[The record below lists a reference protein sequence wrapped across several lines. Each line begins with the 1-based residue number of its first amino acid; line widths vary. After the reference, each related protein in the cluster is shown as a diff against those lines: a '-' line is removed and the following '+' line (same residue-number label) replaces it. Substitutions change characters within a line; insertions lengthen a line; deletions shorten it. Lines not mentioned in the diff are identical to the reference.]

1 MARDFTD
8 ILNAVWAANA
18 LTTIPNPPIPGQAY
32 RNTEIDDS
40 NLKNG
45 QQYSEVYDSARYNQ
59 LLYLLSG
66 CLKMLMETGLP
77 EWSAEQNYQKG
88 AYTVGSDGEIYG
100 PAKEASGPDNGGAVD
115 PVTDAAGD
123 RTTWQRSLPKFAP
136 QFGAYSKVVDGYV
149 ASAAV
154 IDDTTSINNITTPG
168 RYIIGTSV
176 ANTPVSLSAPSM
188 LVVFGVTTND
198 GASFAASTLQILYA
212 ENPNGSTEVWTRA
225 ASAANTWGTWK
236 RQDAGSLQ
244 PFVAP
249 TASSSGK
256 QGLVPAPQAVDPS
269 QQAMRPLCANGQFNT
284 LTAGSFDV
292 SWERA
297 DSTNIVLGAEIM
309 ADNQDI
315 NDVLYAGDYYANAW
329 VNAPVSGS
337 GVYSLREMRQH
348 GDATDSTRIQY
359 AFFYAIA
366 AKKIFWRGGSSK
378 RAAGQPMT
386 WATDWQEI
394 LGGGGTDKAPMP
406 HAPDG
411 MVGSWQLVIA
421 RSTDPYLRI
430 PAGGSWAV
438 YSGAMWVDGVTGT
451 DGYASIYAGGTAIG
465 PVVLYTEGRQSA
477 LCYKIQNSSHVST
490 VRDDKDW
497 QSHDVLTR
505 KDGSYVITVNGLP
518 YHVLNEGYYA
528 ELWTRVDAFA
538 KANSSQVKED
548 TSSAPEPSEE
558 QRLELY
564 KNNKL
569 QAFKKAMNDIDIA
582 LVRPMSQLI
591 LGTNAAAT
599 MAEDN
604 AVSDMTIFTTLREA
618 QERNRML
625 REQVLAA
632 QTVEAVQAIEPVT
645 ADGVAL

>member
-1 MARDFTD
+1 M
-8 ILNAVWAANA
+8 NAVWAANA

-32 RNTEIDDS
+32 RNTEIDNS
-40 NLKNG
+40 NLENG

-77 EWSAEQNYQKG
+77 EWSAEQNYQKD
-88 AYTVGSDGEIYG
+88 AYTVGSDGELYG
-100 PAKEASGPDNGGAVD
+100 PAKKASGPDNGGAVD

-123 RTTWQRSLPKFAP
+123 GTTWQRSLPKFAP
-136 QFGAYSKVVDGYV
+136 QFAIENKELGIIGNAPYSNTG
-149 ASAAV
+149 S
-154 IDDTTSINNITTPG
+154 IDDYKLPGTYRLGVAVTNLPVAITT
-168 RYIIGTSV
+168 T
-176 ANTPVSLSAPSM
+176 SM
-188 LVVFGVTTND
+188 LVVYGTGNADTSNVPLDVVQVF
-198 GASFAASTLQILYA
+198 IA
-212 ENPNGSTEVWTRA
+212 EL
-225 ASAANTWGTWK
+225 ANNATQLWVRVGTPSGTWGTWT

-256 QGLVPAPQAVDPS
+256 QGLVPAPHAVDPS
-269 QQAMRPLCANGQFNT
+269 QQATRPLCANGQFNT
-284 LTAGSFDV
+284 LTAGNFDV

-315 NDVLYAGDYYANAW
+315 NGVLYAGDYYANAW
-329 VNAPVSGS
+329 VNAPASGS

-348 GDATDSTRIQY
+348 GDVTDSTRIQY

-411 MVGSWQLVIA
+411 IAGSWQLVIA

-451 DGYASIYAGGTAIG
+451 DGYASVYAGGTAIG
-465 PVVLYTEGRQSA
+465 PVILYTEGRQSA

-497 QSHDVLTR
+497 QSHEVLTR

-518 YHVLNEGYYA
+518 YHVPNEGYYA

>member
-40 NLKNG
+40 NLENG

-100 PAKEASGPDNGGAVD
+100 PAKKASGPDNGGAVD

-123 RTTWQRSLPKFAP
+123 GTTWQRSLPKFAP
-136 QFGAYSKVVDGYV
+136 QFAIENKELGIIGNAPYNNTGS
-149 ASAAV
+149 
-154 IDDTTSINNITTPG
+154 IDDYKLPGTYRLGVAVTNLPVAITTTST
-168 RYIIGTSV
+168 
-176 ANTPVSLSAPSM
+176 
-188 LVVFGVTTND
+188 LVVYGTGNADTSNVPLDVVQVFIAEL
-198 GASFAASTLQILYA
+198 ASNATQLWVRVGTPS
-212 ENPNGSTEVWTRA
+212 G
-225 ASAANTWGTWK
+225 TWGTWT

-269 QQAMRPLCANGQFNT
+269 QQATRPLCANGQFNT
-284 LTAGSFDV
+284 LTAGNFDV

-315 NDVLYAGDYYANAW
+315 NGVLYAGDYYANAW
-329 VNAPVSGS
+329 VNAPASGS

-366 AKKIFWRGGSSK
+366 AKKIFWRGGASK

-451 DGYASIYAGGTAIG
+451 DGYASVYAGGTAIG

-497 QSHDVLTR
+497 QSHEVLTR

-518 YHVLNEGYYA
+518 YHVPNEGYYA

>member
-40 NLKNG
+40 NLENG

-100 PAKEASGPDNGGAVD
+100 PAKKASGPDNGGAVD

-123 RTTWQRSLPKFAP
+123 GTTWQRSLPKFAP
-136 QFGAYSKVVDGYV
+136 QFAIENKELGIIGNAPYSNTG
-149 ASAAV
+149 S
-154 IDDTTSINNITTPG
+154 IDDYKLPGTYRLGVAVTNLPVAITT
-168 RYIIGTSV
+168 T
-176 ANTPVSLSAPSM
+176 SM
-188 LVVFGVTTND
+188 LVVYGTGNADTSNVPLDVVQVF
-198 GASFAASTLQILYA
+198 IA
-212 ENPNGSTEVWTRA
+212 EL
-225 ASAANTWGTWK
+225 ANNATQLWVRVGTPSGIWGTWT

-256 QGLVPAPQAVDPS
+256 QGLVPAPQAVDPI
-269 QQAMRPLCANGQFNT
+269 QQPLRLLGANTLFNT
-284 LTAGSFDV
+284 LTAGNFDI
-292 SWERA
+292 SWERYN
-297 DSTNIVLGAEIM
+297 STNIVLGMITMGASATLASINV
-309 ADNQDI
+309 AGTYYSDNWTD
-315 NDVLYAGDYYANAW
+315 
-329 VNAPVSGS
+329 APFPGS
-337 GVYSLREMRQH
+337 GVYEMREMRVS
-348 GDATDSTRIQY
+348 GADNGARINFSW
-359 AFFYAIA
+359 FFSFPGKRMYV
-366 AKKIFWRGGSSK
+366 RGALSERG
-378 RAAGQPMT
+378 AGAPQL
-386 WATDWQEI
+386 WADWQEI

-411 MVGSWQLVIA
+411 MAGSWQLVIA

-451 DGYASIYAGGTAIG
+451 DGYASVYAGGTAIG

-497 QSHDVLTR
+497 QSHEVLTR

-518 YHVLNEGYYA
+518 YHVPNEGYYA
-528 ELWTRVDAFA
+528 ELWVRVDAFA

-591 LGTNAAAT
+591 LGTNVAAT

>member
-40 NLKNG
+40 NLENG

-100 PAKEASGPDNGGAVD
+100 PAKKASGPDNGGAVD

-123 RTTWQRSLPKFAP
+123 GTTWQRSLPKFAP
-136 QFGAYSKVVDGYV
+136 QFAIENKELGIIGNAPYSNTG
-149 ASAAV
+149 S
-154 IDDTTSINNITTPG
+154 IDDYKLPGTYRLGVAVTNLPVAITTTST
-168 RYIIGTSV
+168 
-176 ANTPVSLSAPSM
+176 
-188 LVVFGVTTND
+188 LVVYGTGNADTSNVPLDVVQVFIAEL
-198 GASFAASTLQILYA
+198 ASNATQLWVRVGTPS
-212 ENPNGSTEVWTRA
+212 G
-225 ASAANTWGTWK
+225 TWGTWT

-269 QQAMRPLCANGQFNT
+269 QQATRPLCANGQFNT
-284 LTAGSFDV
+284 LTAGNFDV

-315 NDVLYAGDYYANAW
+315 NGVLYAGDYYANAW
-329 VNAPVSGS
+329 VNAPASGS

-411 MVGSWQLVIA
+411 MAGSWQLVIA

-438 YSGAMWVDGVTGT
+438 YSAAMWVDGVTGT
-451 DGYASIYAGGTAIG
+451 DGYASVYAGGTAIG
-465 PVVLYTEGRQSA
+465 PVILYTEGRQSA

-497 QSHDVLTR
+497 QSHEVLTR

-518 YHVLNEGYYA
+518 YHVPNEGYYA
-528 ELWTRVDAFA
+528 ELWARVDAFA
-538 KANSSQVKED
+538 KANSSPVKED

>member
-40 NLKNG
+40 NLENG

-100 PAKEASGPDNGGAVD
+100 PAKKASGPDNGGAVD

-123 RTTWQRSLPKFAP
+123 GTTWQRSLPKFAP
-136 QFGAYSKVVDGYV
+136 QFAIENKELGIIGNAPYSNTG
-149 ASAAV
+149 S
-154 IDDTTSINNITTPG
+154 IDDYKLPGTYRLGVAVTNLPVAITT
-168 RYIIGTSV
+168 T
-176 ANTPVSLSAPSM
+176 SM
-188 LVVFGVTTND
+188 LVVYGTGNADTSNVPLDVVQVF
-198 GASFAASTLQILYA
+198 IA
-212 ENPNGSTEVWTRA
+212 EL
-225 ASAANTWGTWK
+225 ANNATQLWVRVGTPSGTWGTWT

-269 QQAMRPLCANGQFNT
+269 QQATRPLCANGQFNT
-284 LTAGSFDV
+284 LTAGNFDV

-315 NDVLYAGDYYANAW
+315 NGVLYAGDYYANAW
-329 VNAPVSGS
+329 VNAPASGS

-411 MVGSWQLVIA
+411 MAGSWQLVIA

-451 DGYASIYAGGTAIG
+451 DGYASVYAGGTAIG
-465 PVVLYTEGRQSA
+465 PVILYTEGRQSA

-497 QSHDVLTR
+497 QSHEVLTR

-518 YHVLNEGYYA
+518 YHVPNEGYYA
-528 ELWTRVDAFA
+528 ELWARVDAFA

>member
-40 NLKNG
+40 NLENG

-88 AYTVGSDGEIYG
+88 AYTVGSDGQLYG
-100 PAKEASGPDNGGAVD
+100 PAKKASGPDNGGAVD

-123 RTTWQRSLPKFAP
+123 GTTWQRSLPKFAP

-212 ENPNGSTEVWTRA
+212 ENLNGSTEVWTRA
-225 ASAANTWGTWK
+225 ASATNTWGTWT
-236 RQDAGSLQ
+236 RQDAGSLK

-249 TASSSGK
+249 TQSSPGK
-256 QGLVPAPQAVDPS
+256 QGLVPAPVATPPA
-269 QQAMRPLCANGQFNT
+269 QQPLRVLGVNAAFNT
-284 LTAGSFDV
+284 LTSGSFDV

-297 DSTNIVLGAEIM
+297 NSTNIVLGAEFMPTGTALSAI
-309 ADNQDI
+309 
-315 NDVLYAGDYYANAW
+315 LYAGDFYAENWTETPDSYVGA
-329 VNAPVSGS
+329 
-337 GVYSLREMRQH
+337 GVYSLRELRPH
-348 GDATDSTRIQY
+348 GEVDAQQRVQY
-359 AFFYAIA
+359 AFFYALGTQ
-366 AKKIFWRGGSSK
+366 KIYWRAGTGYRS
-378 RAAGQPMT
+378 AGQPMT
-386 WATDWQEI
+386 WTDWTQVT
-394 LGGGGTDKAPMP
+394 GGGAPMP
-406 HAPDG
+406 KAPDG
-411 MVGSWQLVIA
+411 TAGSWQLVIA
-421 RSTDPYLRI
+421 RATDPYLRI

-438 YSGAMWVDGVTGT
+438 YSGAMWVDGVTDT
-451 DGYASIYAGGTAIG
+451 DGYASVYAGGTVIG
-465 PVVLYTEGRQSA
+465 PVILYTSGRQSA
-477 LCYKIQNSSHVST
+477 LVYKINNSSHVSS

-497 QSHDVLTR
+497 QRHDILTR
-505 KDGSYVITVNGLP
+505 KDGSYVITVNALP
-518 YHVLNEGYYA
+518 YHVPNEGYYA
-528 ELWTRVDAFA
+528 DLWTRVDAFA
-538 KANSSQVKED
+538 KANSAQVKED

-591 LGTNAAAT
+591 LGTNVAAT

>member
-32 RNTEIDDS
+32 RNTEIDNS
-40 NLKNG
+40 NLENG

-88 AYTVGSDGEIYG
+88 AYTVGSDGELYG
-100 PAKEASGPDNGGAVD
+100 PAKAASGPDNGGAVD
-115 PVTDAAGD
+115 PVTDASGD
-123 RTTWQRSLPKFAP
+123 GTTWQRSLPKFAP
-136 QFGAYSKVVDGYV
+136 QFAIENKKLGIIGNAPYSNTG
-149 ASAAV
+149 S
-154 IDDTTSINNITTPG
+154 IDDYKLPGTYRLGVAVTNLPVAITTTST
-168 RYIIGTSV
+168 
-176 ANTPVSLSAPSM
+176 
-188 LVVFGVTTND
+188 LVVYGTGNADTSNVPLDVVQVFIAEL
-198 GASFAASTLQILYA
+198 ASNATQLWVRVGTPS
-212 ENPNGSTEVWTRA
+212 G
-225 ASAANTWGTWK
+225 TWGTWT

-269 QQAMRPLCANGQFNT
+269 QQATRPLCANGQFNT
-284 LTAGSFDV
+284 LTAGNFDV

-315 NDVLYAGDYYANAW
+315 NGVLYAGDYYANAW
-329 VNAPVSGS
+329 VNAPASGS

-411 MVGSWQLVIA
+411 MAGSWQLVIA

-451 DGYASIYAGGTAIG
+451 DGYASVYAGGTAIG

-497 QSHDVLTR
+497 QSHEVLTR

-518 YHVLNEGYYA
+518 YHVPNEGYYA
-528 ELWTRVDAFA
+528 ELWARVDAFA

>member
-32 RNTEIDDS
+32 RNTEIDNS
-40 NLKNG
+40 NLENG

-77 EWSAEQNYQKG
+77 EWSAEQNYQKD
-88 AYTVGSDGEIYG
+88 AYTVGSDGELYG
-100 PAKEASGPDNGGAVD
+100 PAKKASGPDNGGAVD

-123 RTTWQRSLPKFAP
+123 GTTWQRSLPKFAP
-136 QFGAYSKVVDGYV
+136 QFAIENKELGIIGNAPYSNTG
-149 ASAAV
+149 S
-154 IDDTTSINNITTPG
+154 IDDYKLPGTYRLGVAVTNLPVAITT
-168 RYIIGTSV
+168 T
-176 ANTPVSLSAPSM
+176 SM
-188 LVVFGVTTND
+188 LVVYGTGNADTSNVPLDVVQVF
-198 GASFAASTLQILYA
+198 IA
-212 ENPNGSTEVWTRA
+212 EL
-225 ASAANTWGTWK
+225 ANNATQLWVRVGTPSGTWGTWT

-256 QGLVPAPQAVDPS
+256 QGLVPAPHAVDPS
-269 QQAMRPLCANGQFNT
+269 QQATRPLCANGQFNT
-284 LTAGSFDV
+284 LTAGNFDV

-297 DSTNIVLGAEIM
+297 DSTNIVLGAELM

-315 NDVLYAGDYYANAW
+315 NGVLYAGDYYANAW
-329 VNAPVSGS
+329 VNAPASGS

-411 MVGSWQLVIA
+411 IAGSWQLVIA

-451 DGYASIYAGGTAIG
+451 DGYASVYAGGTAIG

-497 QSHDVLTR
+497 QSHEVLTR

-518 YHVLNEGYYA
+518 YHVPNEGYYA

>member
-8 ILNAVWAANA
+8 ILSAVWAANA

-40 NLKNG
+40 NLENG

-100 PAKEASGPDNGGAVD
+100 PAKKASGPDNGGAVD

-123 RTTWQRSLPKFAP
+123 GTTWQRSLPKFAP
-136 QFGAYSKVVDGYV
+136 QFAIENKELGIIGNAPYSNTG
-149 ASAAV
+149 S
-154 IDDTTSINNITTPG
+154 IDDYKLPGTYRLGVAVTNLPVAITT
-168 RYIIGTSV
+168 T
-176 ANTPVSLSAPSM
+176 SM
-188 LVVFGVTTND
+188 LVVYGTGNADTSNVPLDVVQVF
-198 GASFAASTLQILYA
+198 IA
-212 ENPNGSTEVWTRA
+212 EL
-225 ASAANTWGTWK
+225 ANNATQLWVRVGTPSGTWGTWT

-269 QQAMRPLCANGQFNT
+269 QQATRPLCANGQFNT
-284 LTAGSFDV
+284 LTAGNFDV

-297 DSTNIVLGAEIM
+297 DSTNIVLGAELM

-315 NDVLYAGDYYANAW
+315 NGVLYAGDYYANAW
-329 VNAPVSGS
+329 VNAPASGS

-451 DGYASIYAGGTAIG
+451 DGYASVYAGGTTIG

-497 QSHDVLTR
+497 QSHEVLTR

-518 YHVLNEGYYA
+518 YHVPNEGYYA

>member
-40 NLKNG
+40 NLENG

-100 PAKEASGPDNGGAVD
+100 PAKKASGPDNGGAVD

-123 RTTWQRSLPKFAP
+123 GTTWQRSLPKFAP
-136 QFGAYSKVVDGYV
+136 QFAIENKELGIIGNAPYSNTG
-149 ASAAV
+149 S
-154 IDDTTSINNITTPG
+154 IDDYKLPGTYRLGVAVTNLPVAITT
-168 RYIIGTSV
+168 T
-176 ANTPVSLSAPSM
+176 SM
-188 LVVFGVTTND
+188 LVVYGTGNADTSNVPLDVVQVF
-198 GASFAASTLQILYA
+198 IA
-212 ENPNGSTEVWTRA
+212 EL
-225 ASAANTWGTWK
+225 ANNATQLWVRVGTPSGTWGTWT

-256 QGLVPAPQAVDPS
+256 QGLVPAPHAVDPS
-269 QQAMRPLCANGQFNT
+269 QQATRPLCANGQFNT
-284 LTAGSFDV
+284 LTAGNFDV

-297 DSTNIVLGAEIM
+297 DSTNIVLGAELM

-315 NDVLYAGDYYANAW
+315 NGVLYAGDYYANAW
-329 VNAPVSGS
+329 VNAPASGS

-411 MVGSWQLVIA
+411 IAGSWQLVIA

-451 DGYASIYAGGTAIG
+451 DGYASVYAGGTAIG

-497 QSHDVLTR
+497 QSHEVLTR

-518 YHVLNEGYYA
+518 YHVPNEGYYA